1 MASKGFQ
8 FKQFFI
14 AHDQCAMKVN
24 TDSILLG
31 VIADVSN
38 AHSILDMGTGS
49 GLIAIML
56 AQRTA
61 CVELLPSITA
71 IEIEQDAYS
80 QAIDNAKST
89 LWHNRISIIH
99 GDITQMAFT
108 QQFDLIVSNPP
119 YFYDSLPSK
128 TEARGLARNITQNH
142 ITWLSQAKKWL
153 SPKGR
158 ITFILPLDAGLKLIE
173 QAKEIGLYC
182 IEHYTVQST
191 PNKLAKRIILTFSMV
206 DKVCAEKQLVIY
218 QENHQYSEEFKEL
231 TEDFYLNF

>member
-31 VIADVSN
+31 AIAEINNV
-38 AHSILDMGTGS
+38 HSILDMGTGS
-49 GLIAIML
+49 GLLAIML

-61 CVELLPSITA
+61 CVELFPSITA
-71 IEIEQDAYS
+71 IELEQDAYS
-80 QAIDNAKST
+80 QATDNSKLT
-89 LWHNRISIIH
+89 PWHNRISIIH
-99 GDITQMAFT
+99 GDVTQIEFT

-119 YFYDSLPSK
+119 YFSDSLPSK
-128 TEARGLARNITQNH
+128 TKARGLARNITQNH

-153 SPKGR
+153 SSKGR

-182 IEHYTVQST
+182 IERYTIQST
-191 PNKLAKRIILTFSMV
+191 PNKLAKRIILTFSRV
-206 DKVCAEKQLVIY
+206 DKVCADKQLVIY

-231 TEDFYLNF
+231 TQDFYVNF